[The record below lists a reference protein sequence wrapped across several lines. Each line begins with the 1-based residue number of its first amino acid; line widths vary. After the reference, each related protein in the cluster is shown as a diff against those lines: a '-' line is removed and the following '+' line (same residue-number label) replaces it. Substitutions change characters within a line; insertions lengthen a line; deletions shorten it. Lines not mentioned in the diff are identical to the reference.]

1 MALPALLYLLGKALL
16 PSPTG
21 PASRF
26 LAWYGYDI
34 LAGIFILGF
43 ANLLLARSGLPFRL
57 HRPAHLFP
65 FLLLCGVVW
74 EGLAP
79 LLKPTAVFDWYD
91 FPAYLAGGALY
102 YLLIG
107 RHFPGNIERT

>member
-1 MALPALLYLLGKALL
+1 MPA
-16 PSPTG
+16 PTG

-26 LAWYGYDI
+26 LTWYGYDI
-34 LAGIFILGF
+34 LAGVFILGF
-43 ANLLLARSGLPFRL
+43 VNLLLVRSGLPFRF
-57 HRPAHLFP
+57 HHPAHLFP
-65 FLLLCGVVW
+65 FLLLCGGVC

-91 FPAYLAGGALY
+91 FPAYLSGGALY